1 MVLLLEFLALQKS
14 MREHL
19 RQRIGPSQKNEVD
32 ELANLISDLIAE
44 RIRYQEE
51 QRQRERELS
60 AVAVVSFRI
69 PVTMIDVLL
78 GVGDQRALMIA
89 FETETEL
96 ELPRRYQNPRFVIS
110 GYNHNIRKALRMIE
124 AIINE
129 ECRESN
135 SSTYTFIPDP
145 NADQSGTDYILCNGP
160 INEARYRPGRE
171 GMHRG

>member
-1 MVLLLEFLALQKS
+1 MVLLLEFLALQKT
-14 MREHL
+14 ENWT
-19 RQRIGPSQKNEVD
+19 SQKNEVD

-60 AVAVVSFRI
+60 AVAVD

>member
-60 AVAVVSFRI
+60 AVAVD

-96 ELPRRYQNPRFVIS
+96 ELPRRYQNPRFVSVDIT
-110 GYNHNIRKALRMIE
+110 
-124 AIINE
+124 IN
-129 ECRESN
+129 
-135 SSTYTFIPDP
+135 P
-145 NADQSGTDYILCNGP
+145 
-160 INEARYRPGRE
+160 
-171 GMHRG
+171 

>member
-1 MVLLLEFLALQKS
+1 
-14 MREHL
+14 
-19 RQRIGPSQKNEVD
+19 QRIGPSQKNEVD

-60 AVAVVSFRI
+60 AVAV
-69 PVTMIDVLL
+69 
-78 GVGDQRALMIA
+78 
-89 FETETEL
+89 TETEL